1 MEMNEASEIDTGVSN
16 GDVDWLFRGKSKKL
30 TKNMNSRERKALL
43 SEGNEERHSASG
55 EQRKVST
62 GTLSKAKTDGGSSEM
77 TEGPGSTE
85 KQSPK
90 VATEKVRDPHSNEP
104 HVPDTSSPSISSGQ
118 TPPRTVSNSEKSS
131 VFDRLRL
138 GRSRSSS
145 TGSATLESHP
155 TSSSRRFSSLMAN
168 PPVSPATSASS
179 GSQKY
184 IDVSSSES
192 SPNVSRSNSTSKTKS
207 LFTSLSSKFKSSG
220 SNSAPASNPSSNV
233 PPKLNP
239 NLIGSA
245 SKPHQQN
252 QSFAALMDS
261 PLSDLSY
268 TAMSRS
274 RRSSASDTSAGVFGL
289 GNEKKDISK
298 QKLKSGS
305 KGKQNPPSTKK
316 KNDMKRVNFALD
328 KMAFDPQ
335 QQIPSRRPRKG
346 NVLTIEDILEPTPRV
361 SQGINHID
369 TGVKMKYD
377 SKHTE
382 KELKQA
388 IEAKQR
394 AQAEAEKHAYEA
406 HLSAK
411 SIAHEVSKFKK
422 KSDVKPKDTIEELDD
437 TNTSNSNDLAS
448 SIQIDKPIHVHEAHF
463 EDSSK
468 PEDSEDIVAPDQIDE
483 ESAINNLTL
492 EEIYT
497 RCCHLRE
504 ILPIPATLK
513 QLKNKNKLLQVLKL
527 LNPKPTLIDVLSFS
541 DFIAI
546 TPINTILFDNS
557 NITTEMIKH
566 LLSSL
571 VNNKSLEKLS
581 LRNVPLDEEGW
592 SYLCKFLCMNKTV
605 KKLDISQQRIKVE
618 SKKVIRSAM
627 NWGLFIDALV
637 QRGGVEELVINGC
650 KLANDIFK
658 DLMEKTVTRSTYRL
672 GIASTELNSY
682 KAKIVS
688 EWIASENSRCYGVD
702 LAFNDLSEGQ
712 LKYFIEAFKKGNSNL
727 MFFSLNSTK
736 LRDVDEA
743 SELIK
748 ALINAK
754 KLRFLD
760 LSSLPKLFPDIISRL
775 SRYLP
780 QYPSLKRIH
789 FDLNDLSSK
798 SIGAIADIL
807 PKMKEL
813 IHVSILGN
821 TDIDHGSAA
830 SLYTAV
836 KLSQTIFTLDMDYSL
851 ISEEL
856 AQRIAFY
863 LMRNMDKNMNSSRV
877 QGQSTSESKDNT
889 EEELMFDGSLLMEAA
904 EKILV
909 ENDKKT
915 DSKADLKIQKIITNA
930 LMERTRAVRRDLHE
944 NIDNLFQRRSAGTL
958 SLEGKETLL
967 RLCLLDSS
975 LEKLVHMIEERTKVH
990 YAESTPMSLSS
1001 SLKKDEESEE
1011 TRNPA
1016 NPSQAPVITGPSFE
1030 DKERGKI
1037 ASIQS
1042 VKLHESSNELLSAGP
1057 IVSPRNTEDVNGL
1070 NLEQSFQPH
1079 QVVIEASADG
1089 TKVPIDN
1096 LTGRPVL
1103 MRSISHTSVQAKA
1116 QEEEEGELHRWGF
1129 FIQSRNNEDGSSAN
1143 GSSATNDKTNIPKL
1157 KGLPSGMELRD
1168 AIIAA
1173 KGIESMTDLIDKI
1186 NDKRLSI
1193 DNIYTLENVPEG
1205 DAEKFLTRIK
1215 ERQDEHSK
1223 VGGNCTNCTEKTP
1236 LSGNKT
1242 EDRDSDSDE
1251 SMMLAVGDQ
1260 EDKLNCDCDTEVSA
1274 VVDKVYDKLLNDAQR
1289 VRSTK

>member
-1 MEMNEASEIDTGVSN
+1 MNEAGEIDTGVSN

-30 TKNMNSRERKALL
+30 TKNMNSCERKALL
-43 SEGNEERHSASG
+43 GEGDKERHSSG
-55 EQRKVST
+55 GEHRKAST
-62 GTLSKAKTDGGSSEM
+62 GHLEKVKNDEATSEKTEEPDSAERQ
-77 TEGPGSTE
+77 P
-85 KQSPK
+85 PK
-90 VATEKVRDPHSNEP
+90 LPAEKVRVPRSSEP
-104 HVPDTSSPSISSGQ
+104 PVPETSLPATNSGQ
-118 TPPRTVSNSEKSS
+118 PSPRAVSNSEKGS

-179 GSQKY
+179 GSQKQV
-184 IDVSSSES
+184 DASSNES
-192 SPNVSRSNSTSKTKS
+192 SPNVSRSNSTSKTRS
-207 LFTSLSSKFKSSG
+207 LFTSLSAKFKSSG
-220 SNSAPASNPSSNV
+220 NNLTPTSSSPSNA

-252 QSFAALMDS
+252 QSLAALIDS

-268 TAMSRS
+268 TAMSKS
-274 RRSSASDTSAGVFGL
+274 RRSSTSDTSAAVSAL
-289 GNEKKDISK
+289 GNEKRDTSK

-305 KGKQNPPSTKK
+305 KGKQSSPSTKK

-422 KSDVKPKDTIEELDD
+422 KSDTKQKDAIEESDD
-437 TNTSNSNDLAS
+437 TNSAKSNDLAN
-448 SIQIDKPIHVHEAHF
+448 SIQIDKPIHVHEMHF
-463 EDSSK
+463 EDPSK
-468 PEDSEDIVAPDQIDE
+468 PEDIEDLVPNDQIDE
-483 ESAINNLTL
+483 ESAINNLSL

-513 QLKNKNKLLQVLKL
+513 QLKNKSKLLQVLKL

-546 TPINTILFDNS
+546 TPINTIIFDNS

-571 VNNKSLEKLS
+571 INNKSLEKLS
-581 LRNVPLDEEGW
+581 LRNVPIDEEGW

-627 NWGLFIDALV
+627 NWELFIQALV
-637 QRGGVEELVINGC
+637 KRGGVEELVINGC
-650 KLANDIFK
+650 KLPNDVFK
-658 DLMEKTVTRSTYRL
+658 DLMEKTVTKSTYRL
-672 GIASTELNSY
+672 GIASTELNSN
-682 KAKIVS
+682 KARVVS

-727 MFFSLNSTK
+727 IFFSLNSTK
-736 LRDVDEA
+736 LRNVDEA
-743 SELIK
+743 SELIR

-754 KLRFLD
+754 QLRFLD

-930 LMERTRAVRRDLHE
+930 LIERTRAVRRDLHE
-944 NIDNLFQRRSAGTL
+944 NIDNLFQRRGAGTL

-990 YAESTPMSLSS
+990 SSESTPMSLSS
-1001 SLKKDEESEE
+1001 SLQKDEESEE
-1011 TRNPA
+1011 IRTPA
-1016 NPSQAPVITGPSFE
+1016 NPSQVPVITGPSSFE

-1070 NLEQSFQPH
+1070 NLELSFQPH

-1129 FIQSRNNEDGSSAN
+1129 FIQSRNNEDGSSSN

-1173 KGIESMTDLIDKI
+1173 KGIESITDLIDKI

-1193 DNIYTLENVPEG
+1193 DNIYKLDNVPEE

-1215 ERQDEHSK
+1215 ERQDEHPRK
-1223 VGGNCTNCTEKTP
+1223 VGDCTSCTGKTP
-1236 LSGNKT
+1236 RSGNKT
-1242 EDRDSDSDE
+1242 EDRDSDSEE
-1251 SMMLAVGDQ
+1251 SMKLAVSDQ
-1260 EDKLNCDCDTEVSA
+1260 EGKQNCECDTEVSA

>member
-1 MEMNEASEIDTGVSN
+1 MNEASEIDTGVSN

-30 TKNMNSRERKALL
+30 TKNMNSRERKASAGEGDKERPSSG
-43 SEGNEERHSASG
+43 SEH
-55 EQRKVST
+55 RKAST
-62 GTLSKAKTDGGSSEM
+62 GHSEKGKSDEASSVK
-77 TEGPGSTE
+77 TEGPDSTE
-85 KQSPK
+85 RQPPK
-90 VATEKVRDPHSNEP
+90 LPAEKARVPRSSEP
-104 HVPDTSSPSISSGQ
+104 PVPETSSPATNSGQ
-118 TPPRTVSNSEKSS
+118 PSPRAASNSEKGS
-131 VFDRLRL
+131 VFDKLRL

-145 TGSATLESHP
+145 TGSATLESQP
-155 TSSSRRFSSLMAN
+155 TSSSRRFSSSMAN

-179 GSQKY
+179 GSQKNP
-184 IDVSSSES
+184 DASSNES
-192 SPNVSRSNSTSKTKS
+192 SPNVSRSNSTSKTRS
-207 LFTSLSSKFKSSG
+207 LFTSLSAKFKSPG
-220 SNSAPASNPSSNV
+220 NNPAPTSNSPSNAS
-233 PPKLNP
+233 PKLNP

-252 QSFAALMDS
+252 QSLATLIDC

-268 TAMSRS
+268 TAMPKS
-274 RRSSASDTSAGVFGL
+274 RRSSASDASAGISVL
-289 GNEKKDISK
+289 GNEKKDITK

-305 KGKQNPPSTKK
+305 KGKECSTSTKK
-316 KNDMKRVNFALD
+316 KTEMKRVNFALD

-361 SQGINHID
+361 SQGINHVD

-388 IEAKQR
+388 IEAKYR
-394 AQAEAEKHAYEA
+394 AQTEAEKHAYEA

-411 SIAHEVSKFKK
+411 SIAQEVSKFKK
-422 KSDVKPKDTIEELDD
+422 KSDVKQKDTIEESED
-437 TNTSNSNDLAS
+437 TNSAKSNDLAN
-448 SIQIDKPIHVHEAHF
+448 SIQIDKPIHVHETHF
-463 EDSSK
+463 EDPSK
-468 PEDSEDIVAPDQIDE
+468 SEDIEDSIPHNQIDE
-483 ESAINNLTL
+483 ESAINNLSL

-513 QLKNKNKLLQVLKL
+513 QLKNKNRSLQVLKL

-546 TPINTILFDNS
+546 TPINTIIFDNS

-571 VNNKSLEKLS
+571 INNKSLEKLS
-581 LRNVPLDEEGW
+581 LRNVPIDEEGW
-592 SYLCKFLCMNKTV
+592 NYLCKFLSMNKTV

-618 SKKVIRSAM
+618 SKKVVRSAM
-627 NWGLFIDALV
+627 NWELFIQALV
-637 QRGGVEELVINGC
+637 KRGGVEELVINGC
-650 KLANDIFK
+650 KLPDSVFK
-658 DLMEKTVTRSTYRL
+658 DLMEKTVTKSTYRL
-672 GIASTELNSY
+672 GIASTELNSN
-682 KAKIVS
+682 KAKVVS
-688 EWIASENSRCYGVD
+688 DWIASENSRCYGID

-727 MFFSLNSTK
+727 IFFSLNSTK
-736 LRDVDEA
+736 LRDVDEV
-743 SELIK
+743 SELIR
-748 ALINAK
+748 ALINANQ
-754 KLRFLD
+754 LRFLD
-760 LSSLPKLFPDIISRL
+760 LSSLPKLFPHIISRL

-789 FDLNDLSSK
+789 FDLNELSSK
-798 SIGAIADIL
+798 SIGAIADFL

-863 LMRNMDKNMNSSRV
+863 LMRNMDRNMNSNRV

-915 DSKADLKIQKIITNA
+915 DSKTDLKIQKIITNA
-930 LMERTRAVRRDLHE
+930 LVERTRAVRKDLHE

-975 LEKLVHMIEERTKVH
+975 LEKLVHMIEESTKVH
-990 YAESTPMSLSS
+990 SSESTPVSLSS
-1001 SLKKDEESEE
+1001 SLRKDEESEE
-1011 TRNPA
+1011 TRNTA
-1016 NPSQAPVITGPSFE
+1016 NTSHVPVITAPSIE

-1042 VKLHESSNELLSAGP
+1042 VKLHESSNELLSAGS

-1070 NLEQSFQPH
+1070 GLESSFQPH
-1079 QVVIEASADG
+1079 QVVIDASADG

-1103 MRSISHTSVQAKA
+1103 MRSVSHTSVHAKA

-1129 FIQSRNNEDGSSAN
+1129 FIQSRNNDEGSSSNGSSAN
-1143 GSSATNDKTNIPKL
+1143 NDKTNIPKL

-1173 KGIESMTDLIDKI
+1173 KGIESITDLIDKI

-1193 DNIYTLENVPEG
+1193 DNIYKLDNLPDG

-1215 ERQDEHSK
+1215 ERQNEHSK
-1223 VGGNCTNCTEKTP
+1223 KVGDCTNCSGKTP
-1236 LSGNKT
+1236 RSGNKT
-1242 EDRDSDSDE
+1242 EERDSDSEE
-1251 SMMLAVGDQ
+1251 SMKSAVSDQ
-1260 EDKLNCDCDTEVSA
+1260 EGKQNCECDTEVSA